1 MKILEIFKTPV
12 AKFVLNEDLKAL
24 AKFSR
29 QWAKNHPS
37 VRGKLQHLTMDG
49 KMVDEK
55 MLTIKGGG
63 YQSILDS
70 KIPELQS
77 LREQTTRCFNELGAK
92 FFCGVPLTIA
102 TMWLNINYP
111 HSSYEV
117 HNHPRCC
124 FASSFYVSVP
134 KNSGN
139 IVFYNNY
146 EMENYMDNKW
156 MTQFGTYNSS
166 AWTLP
171 VENNVFYVFPAWLKH
186 RVENNNSKKNRI
198 SISINT
204 RERSKNEAK

>member
-37 VRGKLQHLTMDG
+37 VYISNK
-49 KMVDEK
+49 
-55 MLTIKGGG
+55 GG
-63 YQSILDS
+63 YQSPNLDL

-77 LREQTTRCFNELGAK
+77 LQEQTIRCFNELRAK
-92 FFCGVPLTIA
+92 FFYGASLTIDN
-102 TMWLNINYP
+102 MWLNINYP
-111 HSSYEV
+111 NSYNKIHV
-117 HNHPRCC
+117 HPRCC

-139 IVFYNNY
+139 IVFYN
-146 EMENYMDNKW
+146 ENDDIHNFMQEKW
-156 MTQFGTYNSS
+156 ITRYNVYNSNT
-166 AWTLP
+166 WTLP

-186 RVENNNSKKNRI
+186 RVETNNSKKDRI
-198 SISINT
+198 SISINA
-204 RERSKNEAK
+204 RERSKNEEEY

>member
-37 VRGKLQHLTMDG
+37 VYISNK
-49 KMVDEK
+49 
-55 MLTIKGGG
+55 GG
-63 YQSILDS
+63 YQSHNLDL

-77 LREQTTRCFNELGAK
+77 LREQTIRCFNELRAK
-92 FFCGVPLTIA
+92 FFYGVPLTIDN
-102 TMWLNINYP
+102 MWLNINYP
-111 HSSYEV
+111 DSYNKI
-117 HNHPRCC
+117 HDHPRCC

-134 KNSGN
+134 KKSGN

-198 SISINT
+198 SISINAT
-204 RERSKNEAK
+204 DGGLR

>member
-37 VRGKLQHLTMDG
+37 VYISNK
-49 KMVDEK
+49 
-55 MLTIKGGG
+55 GG
-63 YQSILDS
+63 YQSHNLDL

-77 LREQTTRCFNELGAK
+77 LREQTIRCFNELRAK
-92 FFCGVPLTIA
+92 FFYGVPLTIDN
-102 TMWLNINYP
+102 MWLNINYP
-111 HSSYEV
+111 DSYNKI
-117 HNHPRCC
+117 HDHPRCC

-146 EMENYMDNKW
+146 EMENYMPNEG
-156 MTQFGTYNSS
+156 MTQFGVYNSS
-166 AWTLP
+166 IWTLP
-171 VENNVFYVFPAWLKH
+171 AETNVLYVFPGWLKH
-186 RVENNNSKKNRI
+186 KVETNNSKKNRI
-198 SISINT
+198 SFSINAI
-204 RERSKNEAK
+204 EKSKNEAK